1 MAAGGYVDVP
11 GSPSANDNM
20 TAIIP
25 VASGERIYVDPQSA
39 KRGLN
44 TGNGG
49 NVTNVTIHN
58 HNTVGD
64 RADKNEVGRTVYQ
77 ATQNAMRQF
86 RAAS

>member
-39 KRGLN
+39 KRGLS
-44 TGNGG
+44 TGGSPQPITI
-49 NVTNVTIHN
+49 TNHI
-58 HNTVGD
+58 TVGAG
-64 RADKNEVGRTVYQ
+64 ADKNEVGRTVFQ

-86 RAAS
+86 RASS